1 MIISS
6 LILFWLGTSLVQG
19 FALVFGFGV
28 IASLISAVFV
38 SRVILL
44 ALVPEKANG
53 KIWNFLLS
61 SGFSRNAFK
70 K

>member
-1 MIISS
+1 
-6 LILFWLGTSLVQG
+6 VQG

-38 SRVILL
+38 SRIFLL
-44 ALVPEKANG
+44 AVLPEKTTGAW
-53 KIWNFLLS
+53 KFLLS
-61 SGFSRNAFK
+61 SGLHLNATK